1 MYSLALS
8 NVERNSSTSDV
19 LLPLLLEGWEGLVE
33 GWEGLVEGW
42 AGLEDAAKLARRLM
56 YSQKATH
63 SLRQSAGSVII
74 PSSDWLNVSMV
85 TQSHTMSYTAHMI
98 HCSQIRNYTK

>member
-19 LLPLLLEGWEGLVE
+19 LLSLLLD

-42 AGLEDAAKLARRLM
+42 AELEDAAKLVRRLM
-56 YSQKATH
+56 YSQKASH
-63 SLRQSAGSVII
+63 SLRHSAGSVIM

-85 TQSHTMSYTAHMI
+85 T
-98 HCSQIRNYTK
+98 

>member
-8 NVERNSSTSDV
+8 NVDRSSSTSDV
-19 LLPLLLEGWEGLVE
+19 LLSLLLK

-42 AGLEDAAKLARRLM
+42 AGLEDAVGLARRLM
-56 YSQKATH
+56 YSQKVTH
-63 SLRQSAGSVII
+63 SLRQSAGSVIM

-85 TQSHTMSYTAHMI
+85 T
-98 HCSQIRNYTK
+98 